1 MKLEQLIGEAT
12 EYDKKVM
19 LEVKK
24 PKSWLKSVSAFANGV
39 GGVLIFGIAD
49 DDSVVGIDDVKKAM
63 EVISEQIKVKMDP
76 TPEVLLKVH
85 LVDGKEIV
93 TLEVYRGEETPY
105 YYVGEGNYTA
115 YVRIGNESVMAT
127 ATDLKRLVLRG
138 KNRTYD
144 SLVTDYSFD
153 DYSFSKLKA
162 AYYKKTKKSME
173 MKDFESFG
181 IVDKN
186 GMLTNAGAL
195 LADESPIYC
204 SRLFCTRWNG
214 IDKASGVIDALDDE
228 EYTGSLILLL
238 EEGMNFARRNSKKMW
253 KKESDRRVEYP
264 EYPERSIFE
273 GLVNGLVHRDYLD
286 MGSEVHIDIFDDRL
300 EIYSPGGMY
309 DGTLIQDRDIDNV
322 PSKRRNPVVADIFS
336 RLDYMERRGSGFKKI
351 MQAYEVE
358 PNYTEDKKPVFYSN
372 ATEFRVILKNL
383 NFTDEV
389 LNEKNEVLDEVL
401 NEVLDSGRTEME
413 IKVIKA
419 ILSSPRIKQ
428 KELAEQVGTSVS
440 TIQRTIKKLVKEGK
454 IVRVNG
460 KRDGYWKVL

>member
-1 MKLEQLIGEAT
+1 M
-12 EYDKKVM
+12 
-19 LEVKK
+19 
-24 PKSWLKSVSAFANGV
+24 V
-39 GGVLIFGIAD
+39 GCRIIIF
-49 DDSVVGIDDVKKAM
+49 
-63 EVISEQIKVKMDP
+63 
-76 TPEVLLKVH
+76 
-85 LVDGKEIV
+85 
-93 TLEVYRGEETPY
+93 
-105 YYVGEGNYTA
+105 
-115 YVRIGNESVMAT
+115 
-127 ATDLKRLVLRG
+127 
-138 KNRTYD
+138 
-144 SLVTDYSFD
+144 DYSFD

-186 GMLTNAGAL
+186 GMLINAGAL

-253 KKESDRRVEYP
+253 KKESDRRAEYP

-351 MQAYEVE
+351 MQTYEVE
-358 PNYTEDKKPVFYSN
+358 LNYTEDKKPVFYSN

-389 LNEKNEVLDEVL
+389 LNG
-401 NEVLDSGRTEME
+401 VLDSGRTEME

-419 ILSSPRIKQ
+419 ILFSPRIKQ

-440 TIQRTIKKLVKEGK
+440 TIQRIIKKLVKEGK

>member
-1 MKLEQLIGEAT
+1 
-12 EYDKKVM
+12 M
-19 LEVKK
+19 L
-24 PKSWLKSVSAFANGV
+24 
-39 GGVLIFGIAD
+39 
-49 DDSVVGIDDVKKAM
+49 KA
-63 EVISEQIKVKMDP
+63 
-76 TPEVLLKVH
+76 H

-401 NEVLDSGRTEME
+401 NEVLNEVLDSGRTEME

-419 ILSSPRIKQ
+419 ILFSPRIKQ

>member
-1 MKLEQLIGEAT
+1 
-12 EYDKKVM
+12 M
-19 LEVKK
+19 LEVKR

-49 DDSVVGIDDVKKAM
+49 NDSVVGIDDVKKAM
-63 EVISEQIKVKMDP
+63 EDISEQIKVKMDP
-76 TPEVLLKVH
+76 APEVLLKAH
-85 LVDGKEIV
+85 LIDSKEII

-115 YVRIGNESVMAT
+115 YVRIGNESVIAT

-138 KNRTYD
+138 KNKTYD

-181 IVDKN
+181 IVDKS

-238 EEGMNFARRNSKKMW
+238 EEGMSFARRNSKKMW
-253 KKESDRRVEYP
+253 RKESDRRVEYP

-389 LNEKNEVLDEVL
+389 LREENEVLDEVL
-401 NEVLDSGRTEME
+401 NEVLDSRRTEME

-419 ILSSPRIKQ
+419 ILVSPRIKQ
-428 KELAEQVGTSVS
+428 KELAEQIGISVS
-440 TIQRTIKKLVKEGK
+440 TIQRTIKNLVKEGK
-454 IVRVNG
+454 IVRVDG
-460 KRDGYWKVL
+460 KRDGYWKIL

>member
-1 MKLEQLIGEAT
+1 
-12 EYDKKVM
+12 
-19 LEVKK
+19 
-24 PKSWLKSVSAFANGV
+24 
-39 GGVLIFGIAD
+39 
-49 DDSVVGIDDVKKAM
+49 M
-63 EVISEQIKVKMDP
+63 EI
-76 TPEVLLKVH
+76 
-85 LVDGKEIV
+85 
-93 TLEVYRGEETPY
+93 
-105 YYVGEGNYTA
+105 
-115 YVRIGNESVMAT
+115 
-127 ATDLKRLVLRG
+127 
-138 KNRTYD
+138 
-144 SLVTDYSFD
+144 
-153 DYSFSKLKA
+153 
-162 AYYKKTKKSME
+162 
-173 MKDFESFG
+173 KDFESFG
-181 IVDKN
+181 IIDRN

-195 LADESPIYC
+195 FADESPVYC

-309 DGTLIQDRDIDNV
+309 DGTLIQDRDIGNV

-383 NFTDEV
+383 NFKNEV
-389 LNEKNEVLDEVL
+389 LNEKNEVL
-401 NEVLDSGRTEME
+401 NEVLDLKEFIKDPVRTLSLGQRMRADIAASLLHNPKVLFLDEPTIGLDVSVKDNIRRAITQINQEEETTILLTTHDLSDIEQLCDRIFMIDKGQE
-413 IKVIKA
+413 IFDGTVSQLKETFGKMKT
-419 ILSSPRIKQ
+419 LSFDLTPGQNHLVSHYEGLPDMSIDRQGNTLNIEFDSSRYQSADIIKQ
-428 KELAEQVGTSVS
+428 TLSDFEVRDLKMVDTDIEDIIRRFYRKEL
-440 TIQRTIKKLVKEGK
+440 
-454 IVRVNG
+454 
-460 KRDGYWKVL
+460 

>member
-1 MKLEQLIGEAT
+1 
-12 EYDKKVM
+12 
-19 LEVKK
+19 
-24 PKSWLKSVSAFANGV
+24 
-39 GGVLIFGIAD
+39 
-49 DDSVVGIDDVKKAM
+49 M

-76 TPEVLLKVH
+76 APEVLLKAH
-85 LVDGKEIV
+85 LIDSKEII

-138 KNRTYD
+138 KNKTYD
-144 SLVTDYSFD
+144 SLVTGYSFD
-153 DYSFSKLKA
+153 DYFFSKLKA

-173 MKDFESFG
+173 MKDFELFG
-181 IVDKN
+181 IVDKS

-238 EEGMNFARRNSKKMW
+238 EEGMSFARRNSKKMW
-253 KKESDRRVEYP
+253 RKESDRRVEYP

-309 DGTLIQDRDIDNV
+309 DGTQ
-322 PSKRRNPVVADIFS
+322 
-336 RLDYMERRGSGFKKI
+336 KI
-351 MQAYEVE
+351 
-358 PNYTEDKKPVFYSN
+358 
-372 ATEFRVILKNL
+372 
-383 NFTDEV
+383 
-389 LNEKNEVLDEVL
+389 
-401 NEVLDSGRTEME
+401 
-413 IKVIKA
+413 
-419 ILSSPRIKQ
+419 
-428 KELAEQVGTSVS
+428 
-440 TIQRTIKKLVKEGK
+440 
-454 IVRVNG
+454 G
-460 KRDGYWKVL
+460 KRG

>member
-1 MKLEQLIGEAT
+1 
-12 EYDKKVM
+12 M
-19 LEVKK
+19 LEVKR

-49 DDSVVGIDDVKKAM
+49 NDSVVGIDDVKKAM

-76 TPEVLLKVH
+76 APEVLLKAH
-85 LVDGKEIV
+85 LIDSKEII

-115 YVRIGNESVMAT
+115 YVRIGNESVIAT

-138 KNRTYD
+138 KNKTYD

-181 IVDKN
+181 IVDKS

-238 EEGMNFARRNSKKMW
+238 EEGMSFARRNSKKMW
-253 KKESDRRVEYP
+253 RKESDRRVEYP

-389 LNEKNEVLDEVL
+389 LREENEVLDEVL
-401 NEVLDSGRTEME
+401 NEVLNEVLDSRRTEME

-419 ILSSPRIKQ
+419 ILVSPRIKQ
-428 KELAEQVGTSVS
+428 KELAEQIGISVS
-440 TIQRTIKKLVKEGK
+440 TIQRTIKNLVKEGK
-454 IVRVNG
+454 IVRVDG
-460 KRDGYWKVL
+460 KRDGYWKIL

>member
-1 MKLEQLIGEAT
+1 M
-12 EYDKKVM
+12 
-19 LEVKK
+19 
-24 PKSWLKSVSAFANGV
+24 
-39 GGVLIFGIAD
+39 
-49 DDSVVGIDDVKKAM
+49 
-63 EVISEQIKVKMDP
+63 
-76 TPEVLLKVH
+76 
-85 LVDGKEIV
+85 
-93 TLEVYRGEETPY
+93 EVYRGEETPY

-358 PNYTEDKKPVFYSN
+358 PNYTEDKRPVFYSN

-419 ILSSPRIKQ
+419 ILFSPRIKQ